1 MDEIGQK
8 NIVLVCTCAIVIC
21 FHLAY
26 KFRTNR
32 KLFNILIGIGLFISL
47 CMTKF
52 LRDWEKENKVDYNLV
67 LFLYILLD
75 IIIFSFIIYRFVAFR
90 RLLSGGGVS
99 SSVSSSGSASSSGG
113 VSSSGS
119 LLEELKQQDILFRAA
134 DSPVGLK
141 IANQIKDKAVNY
153 VLNKLGFMKNF
164 I

>member
-99 SSVSSSGSASSSGG
+99 SS
-113 VSSSGS
+113 GS

>member
-1 MDEIGQK
+1 M
-8 NIVLVCTCAIVIC
+8 
-21 FHLAY
+21 
-26 KFRTNR
+26 
-32 KLFNILIGIGLFISL
+32 
-47 CMTKF
+47 
-52 LRDWEKENKVDYNLV
+52 
-67 LFLYILLD
+67 YILLD

-99 SSVSSSGSASSSGG
+99 SGGSASSSGG

-141 IANQIKDKAVNY
+141 IANQIKDKAINY